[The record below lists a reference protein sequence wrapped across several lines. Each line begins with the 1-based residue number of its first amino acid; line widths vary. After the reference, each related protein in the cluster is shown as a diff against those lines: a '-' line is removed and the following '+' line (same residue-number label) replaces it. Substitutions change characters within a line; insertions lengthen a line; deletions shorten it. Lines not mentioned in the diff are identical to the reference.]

1 MTDLRE
7 FEPAEVQAELEAG
20 RCLLIDVRNPGEHAR
35 EHIAEALLCPLPE
48 LDPADLPKARGKS
61 IILHCQSGMR
71 SRTAFQRLRE
81 AGLKPAGHMHGG
93 IMAWKAAG
101 LPVSGSGK
109 GGFSLPGLPW
119 ILAIVAVI
127 ILARMIGNWAS

>member
-20 RCLLIDVRNPGEHAR
+20 ACLLIDVRNPGEHAR
-35 EHIAEALLCPLPE
+35 EHIAGALLCPLSQI
-48 LDPADLPKARGKS
+48 DPAILPASTGKS

-71 SRTAFQRLRE
+71 SRTAFQRLKQ
-81 AGLKPAGHMHGG
+81 AGLKPAGHLRGG

-101 LPVSGSGK
+101 LPVKGSGK

-119 ILAIVAVI
+119 ILGILAVF

>member
-35 EHIAEALLCPLPE
+35 EHIADALLCPLPQ
-48 LDPADLPKARGKS
+48 LDASALPKAKGRA

-71 SRTAFQRLRE
+71 SRTAFQRLRQ
-81 AGLKPAGHMHGG
+81 AGLKPAGHLKGG

-101 LPVSGSGK
+101 LPVEGK
-109 GGFSLPGLPW
+109 GGGFSLPGLPW
-119 ILAIVAVI
+119 ILGLLAVI
-127 ILARMIGNWAS
+127 VLARLIGNWAN